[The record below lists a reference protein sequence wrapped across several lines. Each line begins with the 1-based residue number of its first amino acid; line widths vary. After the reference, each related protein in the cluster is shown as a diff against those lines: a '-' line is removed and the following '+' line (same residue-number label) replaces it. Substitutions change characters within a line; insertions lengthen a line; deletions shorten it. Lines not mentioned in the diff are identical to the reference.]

1 MNKVFAAA
9 SGIFF
14 NAAAGFYLLM
24 VPGEQMSG
32 FVYWVLLIAI
42 ALAAILS
49 ILSFGILTLGW
60 AGMMSYEETSDHQP
74 GSKRAIEMYEVTI
87 SSLAGYSRTRFY
99 TSFAASLLLM
109 AGIAAQGWVFVL
121 VLEVLGSALGYG
133 FIHWVMNNVAEM
145 HKRAYGSDD
154 S

>member
-1 MNKVFAAA
+1 MNKTFAAA

-32 FVYWVLLIAI
+32 FVYWTLLIAI

-49 ILSFGILTLGW
+49 ILSFGILWLGW
-60 AGMMSYEETSDHQP
+60 AGMMSYEETENHQP
-74 GSKRAIEMYEVTI
+74 GSERAIDMYKATI
-87 SSLAGYSRTRFY
+87 TALDGYSRPRFY
-99 TSFAASLLLM
+99 TSFAASILLM

-121 VLEVLGSALGYG
+121 VLEVLGSAIGYG

-145 HKRAYGSDD
+145 HKRAYGSED

>member
-1 MNKVFAAA
+1 
-9 SGIFF
+9 
-14 NAAAGFYLLM
+14 
-24 VPGEQMSG
+24 
-32 FVYWVLLIAI
+32 
-42 ALAAILS
+42 
-49 ILSFGILTLGW
+49 
-60 AGMMSYEETSDHQP
+60 
-74 GSKRAIEMYEVTI
+74 MYEVTI